1 MAESAAARTIAL
13 PFFNTMTQDEVE
25 TVCGVLE
32 VALARTGGVSRG

>member
-1 MAESAAARTIAL
+1 
-13 PFFNTMTQDEVE
+13 MTQDEVE